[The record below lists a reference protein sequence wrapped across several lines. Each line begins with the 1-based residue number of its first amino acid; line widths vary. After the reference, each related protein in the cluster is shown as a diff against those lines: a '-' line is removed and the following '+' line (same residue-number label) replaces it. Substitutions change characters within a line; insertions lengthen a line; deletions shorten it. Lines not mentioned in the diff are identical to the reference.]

1 MTVEPVAWWQAEPRR
16 LRRDR
21 DEVTLA
27 FPELAFVEQGQAGW
41 AGRLPAWPFDRP
53 EPPGLRD
60 LVPDGLDLVLG
71 YGAAYPVVSPMIYPV
86 DPAPLPLELT
96 QARWHVLGNRALCL
110 FQTQAD
116 WDPASSVVDLLRR
129 AAGWRVEY
137 ALLKAELLD
146 DMSLTGIVTDD
157 SLDPLITT
165 AAARLVQDPR
175 PGVPPAPPAV
185 DP

>member
-1 MTVEPVAWWQAEPRR
+1 MTAESVAWWQAEPRR

-21 DEVTLA
+21 EEVALA
-27 FPELAFVEQGQAGW
+27 FPELAFWEQGQAGW
-41 AGRLPAWPFDRP
+41 AGRLPVWPFDRP
-53 EPPGLRD
+53 EPPGLHD
-60 LVPDGLDLVLG
+60 LVPDGVDILLA
-71 YGAAYPVVSPMIYPV
+71 YGPAYPVVSPMIYPL
-86 DPAPLPLELT
+86 DPEPLPLELT

-137 ALLKAELLD
+137 ALLKADALEK
-146 DMSLTGIVTDD
+146 MSLTGIVNDD

-165 AAARLVQDPR
+165 TAVGMAQPVPLD
-175 PGVPPAPPAV
+175 VPPTAV
-185 DP
+185 VDR